1 MHHHLDIPDL
11 PHRAF
16 RALGGRLLT
25 LEGGKGDAPEAPDYA
40 AAAKETAKGN
50 AEAARVAAKANRVD
64 QYTPYGNLTYYNP
77 TGNQSMTGYD
87 PDRWAL
93 KVELAP
99 DQQKLLDAQNQTSL
113 GLAGLQNKGLE
124 YVSNMLSKPFDQSV
138 LPAQT
143 VNAGETAQDAI
154 LRRLQPTM
162 DRQDEALR
170 SRLQNQGITIGSD
183 AYGAEMYNQAQKNND
198 MQLAAAIRGIDVG
211 NQARQQAIQEQSFF
225 RNEPLNTLNA
235 VRTGAQVTNPSFT
248 NVPQQQTTA
257 GPDLLSAA
265 NMQYGAAMNA
275 YNADQAALGG
285 MMGGLFSLGGAAL
298 GSPWLGSTLGATSA
312 VGLSDRR
319 LKKDIA
325 LLEVRA
331 DGLGVYEFKYVDGSG
346 PFVGVMAD
354 EVESVY
360 PHAVIEVDG
369 YKAVDYSAL
378 EAA

>member
-1 MHHHLDIPDL
+1 MLHHLDIPDL

-16 RALGGRLLT
+16 RALGGRLLS

-77 TGNQSMTGYD
+77 TSNQFNEAAYNAAMQKYQSDLAAYNKGGGSTQTPIVPGMANLPGYGTGSAGTAPKAPTREQFMTGYD

-93 KVELAP
+93 KVELSP

-154 LRRLQPTM
+154 MRRLQPTM

-198 MQLAAAIRGIDVG
+198 LQLAAAIRGIDVG

-275 YNADQAALGG
+275 YNADQAATSGL
-285 MMGGLFSLGGAAL
+285 MGGLFNIGGAAL
-298 GSPWLGSTLGATSA
+298 GSPWIGKAMGYGA
-312 VGLSDRR
+312 
-319 LKKDIA
+319 
-325 LLEVRA
+325 
-331 DGLGVYEFKYVDGSG
+331 
-346 PFVGVMAD
+346 
-354 EVESVY
+354 
-360 PHAVIEVDG
+360 
-369 YKAVDYSAL
+369 
-378 EAA
+378 

>member
-1 MHHHLDIPDL
+1 MKNNLHHLDIPTL

-16 RALGGRLLT
+16 RALGGRLLS
-25 LEGGKGDAPEAPDYA
+25 LEGKGDAPEAPDYE
-40 AAAKETAKGN
+40 AAAKATAKGN

-77 TGNQSMTGYD
+77 TSSQFNESAYNAAMQKYQADLAAYNKGGGATQTPIVPGMANLPGYGTGSAGTAPKAPTREQFMTGYD

-99 DQQKLLDAQNQTSL
+99 DQQKLLEAQNQTSL
-113 GLAGLQNKGLE
+113 GLAGLQNQGLE

-154 LRRLQPTM
+154 VRRLQPTM

-183 AYGAEMYNQAQKNND
+183 AYNSEMYNQAQKNND
-198 MQLAAAIRGIDVG
+198 LTTAAAIQGIEVG
-211 NQARQQAIQEQSFF
+211 DRARQQSIQEQSFF

-265 NMQYGAAMNA
+265 NMQYGADMNA
-275 YNADQAALGG
+275 FNASRQAESGLW
-285 MMGGLFSLGGAAL
+285 GGLFNLGGAAL
-298 GSPWLGSTLGATSA
+298 MSPWIGA
-312 VGLSDRR
+312 
-319 LKKDIA
+319 KK
-325 LLEVRA
+325 
-331 DGLGVYEFKYVDGSG
+331 
-346 PFVGVMAD
+346 
-354 EVESVY
+354 
-360 PHAVIEVDG
+360 
-369 YKAVDYSAL
+369 
-378 EAA
+378 

>member
-1 MHHHLDIPDL
+1 MNDLHHLEIPNL

-16 RALGGRLLT
+16 RTIGNRLLS
-25 LEGGKGDAPEAPDYA
+25 LEGGKSDAPEAPDYA

-77 TGNQSMTGYD
+77 TSNQFNQAGYDAAMQRYQSDLAAYNKGGAGGSAALSVVPGMENLNQPGRSVSGPVGAAPKMPTREQFMTGYD

-93 KVELAP
+93 KVELSP
-99 DQQKLLDAQNQTSL
+99 DQQKLLDAQSQTSI
-113 GLAGLQNKGLE
+113 GLAGLQNQGLE

-138 LPAQT
+138 LPAST

-154 LRRLQPTM
+154 LRRMQPTL

-183 AYGAEMYNQAQKNND
+183 AYGAEMFNQAQRNND
-198 MQLAAAIRGIDVG
+198 LQLAAAVEGINVG

-235 VRTGAQVTNPSFT
+235 VRTGSQVTNPSFT

-265 NMQYGAAMNA
+265 NMQYGADLDAFNA
-275 YNADQAALGG
+275 SRQAAAGLW
-285 MMGGLFSLGGAAL
+285 GGLFDLGGAAL
-298 GSPWLGSTLGATSA
+298 MSPWIGG
-312 VGLSDRR
+312 
-319 LKKDIA
+319 KK
-325 LLEVRA
+325 
-331 DGLGVYEFKYVDGSG
+331 
-346 PFVGVMAD
+346 
-354 EVESVY
+354 
-360 PHAVIEVDG
+360 
-369 YKAVDYSAL
+369 
-378 EAA
+378 

>member
-1 MHHHLDIPDL
+1 MS
-11 PHRAF
+11 
-16 RALGGRLLT
+16 
-25 LEGGKGDAPEAPDYA
+25 KGDAPEAPDYE
-40 AAAKETAKGN
+40 AAAKATAKGN

-77 TGNQSMTGYD
+77 TSNQFNEAAYNAAMQKYQSELAAYNKGGSGGGRTPIVPGMANLPGWGGAGSTGAAPKAPTREQFMTGYD

-93 KVELAP
+93 KVELSP
-99 DQQKLLDAQNQTSL
+99 DQQKLLEAQNQTSL
-113 GLAGLQNKGLE
+113 GLAGLQNKGLD

-183 AYGAEMYNQAQKNND
+183 AYGSEMYNQAQKNND

-275 YNADQAALGG
+275 YNADQAATSGL
-285 MMGGLFSLGGAAL
+285 MGGLFNIGGAAL
-298 GSPWLGSTLGATSA
+298 GSPWIGKAMGY
-312 VGLSDRR
+312 
-319 LKKDIA
+319 
-325 LLEVRA
+325 
-331 DGLGVYEFKYVDGSG
+331 GV
-346 PFVGVMAD
+346 
-354 EVESVY
+354 
-360 PHAVIEVDG
+360 
-369 YKAVDYSAL
+369 
-378 EAA
+378 